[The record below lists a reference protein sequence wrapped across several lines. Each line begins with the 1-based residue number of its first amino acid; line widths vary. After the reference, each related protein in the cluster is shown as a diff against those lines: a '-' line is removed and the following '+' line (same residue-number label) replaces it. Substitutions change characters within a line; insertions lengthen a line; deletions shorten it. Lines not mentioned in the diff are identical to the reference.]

1 MKKNLLFILLIMIL
15 ANHAHSQKNTKKK
28 PAEPDKLELLKQ
40 EVITKIDNNQ
50 KLTQEINDM
59 LFSFSE
65 LGFQEFE
72 T

>member
-1 MKKNLLFILLIMIL
+1 MKKNILFLLFVTIV
-15 ANHAHSQKNTKKK
+15 ANYAYSQKNTKKK

-65 LGFQEFE
+65 LGFQ
-72 T
+72 